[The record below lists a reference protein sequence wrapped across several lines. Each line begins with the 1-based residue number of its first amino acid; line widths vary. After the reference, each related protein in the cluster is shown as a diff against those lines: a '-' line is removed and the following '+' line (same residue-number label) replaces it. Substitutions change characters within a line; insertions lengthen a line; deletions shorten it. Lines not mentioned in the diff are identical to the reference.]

1 MIMTPRE
8 RVPYSAIVDR
18 PQLPL
23 PGGARMIV
31 WVIVNVEN
39 WEIRRP
45 MPRAILP
52 PPMGVPLVPDLPNW
66 AWHEYGM
73 RVGFWRLLHS
83 LKTHGITPTLALN
96 GSVCEVYPRVVEAG
110 LGAGWE
116 LMGHG
121 WLQGPM
127 HSLEDQRGS
136 IRRSIDAIRAFAG
149 KAPRGWESPGL
160 TETLDTVDVLAGEGI
175 EYVADWVLDDQPCV
189 VRTESGRLVSLPY
202 TVELN
207 DVAMMAV
214 AQHSSDE
221 MLKRGL
227 LQFER
232 LYQESVSATRIMSIS
247 VHPYLTG
254 VPHRIGYFEEL
265 LKFVGG
271 HTDVVFWTGQMILD
285 WYNRTTGENVPDGM

>member
-1 MIMTPRE
+1 MAMSPRE

-18 PQLPL
+18 PRLPL
-23 PGGARMIV
+23 PNGADMVV

-39 WEIRRP
+39 WDIRRP

-73 RVGFWRLLHS
+73 RVGFWRLLDC
-83 LKTHGITPTLALN
+83 LKDLDIIPTLALN
-96 GSVCEVYPRVVEAG
+96 GSVCEAYPRIAEAG
-110 LGAGWE
+110 LKAGWE
-116 LMGHG
+116 FMGHG

-127 HSLEDQRGS
+127 HSLEDQRVS

-149 KAPRGWESPGL
+149 RAPRGWESPGL
-160 TETLDTVDVLAGEGI
+160 TETFDTADVLAAEGV

-189 VRTESGRLVSLPY
+189 IKTESGRLVSIPY
-202 TVELN
+202 TVEMN

-221 MLKRGL
+221 MLKRGVRH
-227 LQFER
+227 FER
-232 LYQESVSATRIMSIS
+232 LLRESASITRIMSIS

-254 VPHRIGYFEEL
+254 VPHRIGYLEEL
-265 LKFVGG
+265 LKLIRARSN
-271 HTDVVFWTGQMILD
+271 VVFWTGERILD
-285 WYNRTTGENVPDGM
+285 WYTATMAADPKSR